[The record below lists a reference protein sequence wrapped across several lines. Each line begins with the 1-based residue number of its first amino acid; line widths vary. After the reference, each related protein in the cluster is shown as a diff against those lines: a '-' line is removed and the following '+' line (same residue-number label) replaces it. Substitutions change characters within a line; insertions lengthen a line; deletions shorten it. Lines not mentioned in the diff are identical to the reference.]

1 MGDPVSPSGGLRTSS
16 DNAERT
22 ANANVFDTSS
32 EPLESKLDNFPKYIR
47 RQQLTRFLSLY
58 EIFKLV

>member
-1 MGDPVSPSGGLRTSS
+1 MADPVSPSGGLRTSS

-32 EPLESKLDNFPKYIR
+32 DPLESKLDNF
-47 RQQLTRFLSLY
+47 LNMFAGSN
-58 EIFKLV
+58 